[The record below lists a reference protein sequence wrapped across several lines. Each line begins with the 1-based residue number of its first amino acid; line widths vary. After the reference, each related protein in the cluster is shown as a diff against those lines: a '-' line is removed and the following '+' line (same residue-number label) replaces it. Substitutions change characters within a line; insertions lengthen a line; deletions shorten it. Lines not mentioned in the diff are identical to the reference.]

1 MQSCDKR
8 CFFLTQ
14 HSFHLLVMTRKR
26 LCTKKHIKAI
36 FGELTRRNGGRVCAL
51 QKRWADS
58 LGMQQAGL
66 HKWKQSLPH
75 CHRRYT
81 GPLLADDC
89 HRLALWGTLIM
100 YTCGYSLFLAL
111 LSVLMANGYIKKLF
125 LKSLILKVALL
136 LMLMKQIQQE
146 N

>member
-1 MQSCDKR
+1 
-8 CFFLTQ
+8 
-14 HSFHLLVMTRKR
+14 
-26 LCTKKHIKAI
+26 
-36 FGELTRRNGGRVCAL
+36 
-51 QKRWADS
+51 
-58 LGMQQAGL
+58 
-66 HKWKQSLPH
+66 
-75 CHRRYT
+75 
-81 GPLLADDC
+81 
-89 HRLALWGTLIM
+89 M